1 MKRLAIAAVLAA
13 STIAA
18 PAFAQSEAS
27 QFAIMH
33 FNMDADST
41 GDRRMTPSGLTTVDL
56 TPGSTLADVFSHL
69 NMDADRAM
77 DVAGSG
83 SGVTIVMS
91 DPAHAAEI
99 FRRLMQE
106 SLEGEN

>member
-1 MKRLAIAAVLAA
+1 MKRLALAAALAA

-18 PAFAQSEAS
+18 PAFAQSQAS
-27 QFAIMH
+27 EFAIMH

-41 GDRRMTPSGLTTVDL
+41 GDRRMSPSGLTTVEL
-56 TPGSTLADVFSHL
+56 TPGSTLADVYSHL

-83 SGVTIVMS
+83 AGVTIVMS
-91 DPAHAAEI
+91 DPAYAAEI

-106 SLEGEN
+106 GREDE